1 MSEIRIDFETR
12 SDVDLKRCGAA
23 RYFASPYF
31 RALGASYSINGGPIE
46 DWEHGL
52 PCPDKLRR
60 EIELGATIRAFN
72 AAFERHC
79 FNTLAERCGWP
90 RPAIDRYRCT
100 EAEAAA
106 MSLPRSLDD
115 LGEALGLTVRKD
127 KDGRRLIRKFSLPRR
142 PREDEDPNGVYF
154 NEPEDHPEDYAKFV
168 AYRRRDVETE
178 SEAASRLVRLSDDEQ
193 AVYVLDQIINDR
205 GIRIDRRSA
214 RAALVIAEKAKKR
227 LDQEMRICT
236 NGYVPSCTTP
246 AKLVEWVQNQ
256 GVYLDSAAKAEL
268 SGLLE
273 LDDLPAH
280 VRRAIELRQ
289 EAAKTSVQKLRAML
303 DRASADGRVRGT
315 SIYHGASTGRWVNV
329 GVNFYNMPRPRKI
342 FEDAKLDPAF
352 LFSSFRSEDIDLF
365 PLLFP
370 EAPKP
375 DSPEI
380 AGYLLPNTEGML
392 GRPLH
397 LISDA
402 IRGFIWSA
410 PGHELIQADYS
421 GIEGAVIAWSSGEH
435 WKVQALHDI
444 IADPTL
450 PDMYRQT
457 AASIMNT
464 TPDVITKKHPLR
476 QSVGKVSE
484 LALGFGGG
492 VSAFYSMARNYRV
505 KLHALYGPVW
515 GSATEERR
523 EKAIKRYESCL
534 KRKDSK
540 TDVLSREAWL
550 ACELI
555 KVGWRGANAAIAE
568 GWKTRE
574 QTVREAVQNPGTIF
588 SCLKFSCVVKM
599 GFLWWRLPS
608 GRCLAYGAPRLK
620 DQVWA
625 RLRDPTSLGWLDAE
639 VMDREIAE
647 RLERR
652 GDAKIDG
659 ATLPK
664 VTVLGVDGAT
674 KQWRRYGLY
683 GGLEAENDTQAV
695 ARDLL
700 VNGMRKAEAAG
711 YPVITTVYDE
721 ILCEVPRGFGDLAAF
736 ERLIC
741 ELPPWA
747 AGVPLT
753 AGGWRGKRYRKD

>member
-1 MSEIRIDFETR
+1 MTEARIDFETR
-12 SDVDLKRCGAA
+12 SDVDLKRAGATL
-23 RYFASPYF
+23 YFASPHF
-31 RALGASYSINGGPIE
+31 RALGASYSIDGGPLR
-46 DWEHGL
+46 DWEHGQ
-52 PCPDKLRR
+52 PCPADLREHVER
-60 EIELGATIRAFN
+60 GGYIRAYN

-100 EAEAAA
+100 AAEAAA

-127 KDGRRLIRKFSLPRR
+127 KDGQRLIRKFSLPRR
-142 PREDEDPNGVYF
+142 PRKDEDPSGVYF

-256 GVYLDSAAKAEL
+256 GVFMDSAAKAEIET
-268 SGLLE
+268 LLE
-273 LDDLPAH
+273 LDDLPAS
-280 VRRAIELRQ
+280 VRRAVELRQ
-289 EAAKTSVQKLRAML
+289 EAAKTSVQKLKAML
-303 DRASADGRVRGT
+303 DRAGTDGRVRGT
-315 SIYHGASTGRWVNV
+315 NIYHGASTGRWVNV
-329 GVNFYNMPRPRKI
+329 GVNFNNMPRPRKD
-342 FEDAKLDPAF
+342 FEGVALEPLFDAI
-352 LFSSFRSEDIDLF
+352 RSEEPELL
-365 PLLFP
+365 PLLYG
-370 EAPKP
+370 PK
-375 DSPEI
+375 
-380 AGYLLPNTEGML
+380 L

-402 IRGFIWSA
+402 IRGFIWSS
-410 PGHELIQADYS
+410 PGHDLLQADYS

-444 IADPTL
+444 IADPSL
-450 PDMYRQT
+450 PDMYRRT
-457 AASIMNT
+457 AADIMNT
-464 TPDVITKKHPLR
+464 TTDVITKKHPLR

-484 LALGFGGG
+484 LALGFQGS
-492 VSAFYSMARNYRV
+492 VAAFYSMSKNYGV
-505 KLHALYGPVW
+505 KLDPLYAPVW
-515 GSATEERR
+515 ETASPERR
-523 EKAIKRYESCL
+523 EKAVKRYENAL
-534 KRKDSK
+534 RRGDTK

-555 KVGWRGANAAIAE
+555 KVGWRASNPAIAE
-568 GWKTRE
+568 GWKLRE
-574 QTVREAVQNPGTIF
+574 QAVREAVQNPGTVI
-588 SCLKFSCVVKM
+588 STLKFSYAVKM
-599 GFLWWRLPS
+599 GYLWCRLPS
-608 GRCLAYGAPRLK
+608 GRCLAYGSPRLK

-625 RLRDPTSLGWLDAE
+625 RTSDGAGGWLDSE
-639 VMDREIAE
+639 VMDRDVAE
-647 RLERR
+647 RGERL
-652 GDAKIDG
+652 GKVKIEG
-659 ATLPK
+659 ATSPK
-664 VTVLGVDGAT
+664 VTALGVDGVT
-674 KQWRRYGLY
+674 KKWRRYGLY
-683 GGLEAENDTQAV
+683 GGLLAENDTQAI

-700 VNGMRKAEAAG
+700 VNGMRKAEASG
-711 YPVITTVYDE
+711 YPIIAHVYDE
-721 ILCEVPRGFGDLAAF
+721 IICEVPRGFGDLASF

-747 AGVPLT
+747 AGMPLT